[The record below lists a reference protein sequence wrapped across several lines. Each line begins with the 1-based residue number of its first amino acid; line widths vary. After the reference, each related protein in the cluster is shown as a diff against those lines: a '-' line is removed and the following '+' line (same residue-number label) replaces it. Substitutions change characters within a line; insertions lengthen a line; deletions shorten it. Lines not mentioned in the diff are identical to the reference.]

1 MKYGKVKFKY
11 TLIELITDKEIE
23 KLNSLFGT
31 KYTRKQIKKIVKNA
45 KKPFKFWKKLME
57 TPPGFK
63 DK

>member
-31 KYTRKQIKKIVKNA
+31 KYTRKQIKKVKNA
-45 KKPFKFWKKLME
+45 KQFKFWKKLME
-57 TPPGFK
+57 TPPGFE